1 MKFDVI
7 TIFPSLFNEFLKH
20 GIMGKAIKKGIIEVE
35 LHNLRDFSMD
45 KHKKVDDKPYGGER
59 GQILMVEPIY
69 NALNS
74 IPKKEKSIKILLSP
88 QGNQFTHLEA
98 VRYSSYDQLILIC
111 GRYEGVDERVRE
123 HLIDEDV
130 SVGDYVLSGGEIPAM
145 VFIEAVSRLIPG
157 VVGKQRSVNSDSFQK
172 GLLDYPQY
180 TAPREFKGWKVPEV
194 LTSGNHKKISEW
206 RLKKSLENTLK
217 KRPELFK
224 KIKLSNHEKKIL
236 KLIEEEQNGKN
247 RSN

>member
-7 TIFPSLFNEFLKH
+7 TIFPSLFNGFLKH
-20 GIMGKAIKKGIIEVE
+20 GIIGKAIKKGIIEIE

-45 KHKKVDDKPYGGER
+45 KHKKVDDKPYGGKR
-59 GQILMVEPIY
+59 GQILMLEPIY

-74 IPKKEKSIKILLSP
+74 IPRKEKSIKILLSP
-88 QGNQFTHLEA
+88 QGNLLNHLEA
-98 VRYSSYDQLILIC
+98 VRYSGYDQIILLC

-123 HLIDEDV
+123 YLIDEDV

-157 VVGKQRSVNSDSFQK
+157 VVGRQRSVNSDSFHK

-180 TAPREFKGWKVPEV
+180 TTPREFKGWKVPEV

-236 KLIEEEQNGKN
+236 KLIEEE
-247 RSN
+247 